1 MFALGEERARKLGGL
16 WRAEG
21 REGADEAAEQIEAAL
36 ARQDCHTLAQLQI
49 GGRQLT
55 AMGLRGPA
63 VGETLRELLFAV
75 MDGRIENEE
84 SALLDAAK
92 RLSEKK

>member
-1 MFALGEERARKLGGL
+1 
-16 WRAEG
+16 
-21 REGADEAAEQIEAAL
+21 
-36 ARQDCHTLAQLQI
+36 
-49 GGRQLT
+49 
-55 AMGLRGPA
+55 MGLRGPA